1 MNERTNKTVRD
12 LLFAL
17 VSQIPEMGYF
27 SVEKETNISELLWS
41 WFRYQGP
48 TPELSPGIY
57 IYRYDYDNDL
67 PNYEGEIVAK
77 LNLNEDDTVYLYQ
90 IETMEE

>member
-27 SVEKETNISELLWS
+27 SIEKETNISELLWS
-41 WFRYQGP
+41 WFRYQG
-48 TPELSPGIY
+48 TAPELSPGTY
-57 IYRYDYDNDL
+57 IYRYDLDNDL
-67 PNYEGEIVAK
+67 DYEGEVTAIA
-77 LNLNEDDTVYLYQ
+77 NIEGDIIYLYQ
-90 IETMEE
+90 IETIEE

>member
-27 SVEKETNISELLWS
+27 SIEKETNIYELLWL
-41 WFRYQGP
+41 WFRYQG
-48 TPELSPGIY
+48 TAPELSPGTY
-57 IYRYDYDNDL
+57 IYRYDLDNDL
-67 PNYEGEIVAK
+67 PDYEGEVAAK
-77 LNLNEDDTVYLYQ
+77 LTNIEDDTIYLYQ

>member
-27 SVEKETNISELLWS
+27 SIEKETNISELLWS
-41 WFRYQGP
+41 WFRYEGS

-67 PNYEGEIVAK
+67 PNYEGEVAAK
-77 LNLNEDDTVYLYQ
+77 LTNKDDTIYLYQ